1 MVIFFQ
7 KSLEFNDFM
16 GFNFSFERG
25 VRLLEDL
32 ELADDEQEMTQK
44 RLLKKLQSNRGYC
57 YINCNWPK
65 KACLALQEAEKI
77 HGCPDNLLDCKI
89 YFRLG
94 LAKKKLGNYQDSMIN
109 LKRAHKLNPS
119 DPSIGQ
125 EILLVDQ
132 IIAQEKRNSQVMCQ
146 RMFGNGRQQQAPA
159 SPQQRRQPQKVI
171 ERHFDDEDY
180 AELLEQLQA
189 FKNDPNQ
196 TKLPLP
202 PGMGNMTD
210 LVRQICAELNL
221 KLDDSGRNTYKVVK
235 P

>member
-1 MVIFFQ
+1 M
-7 KSLEFNDFM
+7 D
-16 GFNFSFERG
+16 
-25 VRLLEDL
+25 
-32 ELADDEQEMTQK
+32 LADDEQELTQK

-57 YINCNWPK
+57 YLNCNWPK

-94 LAKKKLGNYQDSMIN
+94 LAKKKLGNYTDAMMN
-109 LKRAHKLNPS
+109 LKRAHKLNPT
-119 DPSIGQ
+119 DPSIGN

-146 RMFGNGRQQQAPA
+146 RMFGNGRSKQP
-159 SPQQRRQPQKVI
+159 PIPQRRHQPPQII
-171 ERHFDDEDY
+171 ESRFDDEDY

-189 FKNDPNQ
+189 FKMDSNQ

-210 LVRQICAELNL
+210 LVRQICTELGL
-221 KLDDSGRNTYKVVK
+221 GLETSSRNTFRVVK